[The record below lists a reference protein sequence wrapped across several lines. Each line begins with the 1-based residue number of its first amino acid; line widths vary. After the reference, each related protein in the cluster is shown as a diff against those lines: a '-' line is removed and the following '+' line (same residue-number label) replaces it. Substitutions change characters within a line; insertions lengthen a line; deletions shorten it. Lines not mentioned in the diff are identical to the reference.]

1 VFELLRSQH
10 TNRSIDLRGINPD
23 THISILHTDSSSFID
38 RHTQTDIYQM
48 RVSEI
53 RGNNLERSILVHLML
68 SLDMWP
74 LYI

>member
-1 VFELLRSQH
+1 MFELLRSQH

-38 RHTQTDIYQM
+38 RHTHTDIYQM